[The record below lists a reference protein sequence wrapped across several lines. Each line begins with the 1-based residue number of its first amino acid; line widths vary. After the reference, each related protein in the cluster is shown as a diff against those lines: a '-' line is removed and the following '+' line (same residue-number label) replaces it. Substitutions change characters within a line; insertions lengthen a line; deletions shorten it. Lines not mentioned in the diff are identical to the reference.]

1 MAVGP
6 AVAQSCS
13 VHPSSLPPPPR
24 RAGRGWR
31 LPTGRELAVGEF
43 TWRHHVVCLLVAVHV
58 PLLALLAVLRPVG
71 FAQGALGVV
80 LVAALLGVAL
90 LPLPRRARSCAATAA
105 LLMCSTVLVQLFDGA
120 IELQFHYFVAVAAI
134 ALYQDWV
141 PFALA
146 IGYVGVQRALSGPAG
161 GEPGGSWTWALLHAA
176 FVLAEAALLVVFWHA
191 NETSRA
197 EQERMRD
204 ALFDGQTSVRSR
216 MEETDRMRSDLIATV
231 SHEFRTPLTGIRAA
245 ALTLLKRGERLD
257 DAGRATLLHAVLD
270 QQERLSRL
278 LENMLTAA
286 QATATDPSACAEVD
300 AVAAEVAML
309 ASAARPGRPPV
320 QVLVDRGTLARID
333 RQALHQVL
341 ANLVDNAQQHG
352 AASAVPLVAAGVDER
367 GVWLTVS
374 NEGTTLDSET
384 ARNLFQ
390 PFTQLESGSTRTRE
404 GLGMGLYVVRRL
416 VEVHGGDVELRSEG
430 GWTTVELRMQA
441 AAHVPQQPG
450 SQEQVAC

>member
-1 MAVGP
+1 MAVGA
-6 AVAQSCS
+6 AVA
-13 VHPSSLPPPPR
+13 HPGHVPSTSASPGGPPEPPGTR
-24 RAGRGWR
+24 WR
-31 LPTGRELAVGEF
+31 LPTGRELAAGDF
-43 TWRHHVVCLLVAVHV
+43 TWRHRVVCLVVAAHV

-71 FAQGALGVV
+71 AAQGTFGVV
-80 LVAALLGVAL
+80 LVAALLAVAL
-90 LPLPRRARSCAATAA
+90 LPLPRRARACAATAA
-105 LLMCSTVLVQLFDGA
+105 LLLCSTALVQLFDGA
-120 IELQFHYFVAVAAI
+120 LELQFHYFVAVAAI
-134 ALYQDWV
+134 ALYQDWM

-146 IGYVGVQRALSGPAG
+146 IGYVGVQRVLTAPAG
-161 GEPGGSWTWALLHAA
+161 SSWGWPLLHAA

-204 ALFDGQTSVRSR
+204 ALLNGQTSVRSR
-216 MEETDRMRSDLIATV
+216 MDETDRMRSDLIATV
-231 SHEFRTPLTGIRAA
+231 SHEFRTPLTGIRGA
-245 ALTLLKRGERLD
+245 ALTLLKRGDRLD

-278 LENMLTAA
+278 LENMLAAA
-286 QATATDPSACAEVD
+286 QATATDPTACAEVD

-309 ASAARPGRPPV
+309 AGASRPDRPAV
-320 QVLVDRGTLARID
+320 QVLVDRGTLAHIA

-341 ANLVDNAQQHG
+341 ANLVENAQQHG
-352 AASAVPLVAAGVDER
+352 SAAAVPLVAAGTDER

-390 PFTQLESGSTRTRE
+390 PFTQIESGTTRTRE

-430 GWTTVELRMQA
+430 GWTTVELRMRA
-441 AAHVPQQPG
+441 AQPLPEQPG
-450 SQEQVAC
+450 SPQAVAC

>member
-1 MAVGP
+1 MAVRGELTQAGGMQSGP
-6 AVAQSCS
+6 PASWRPA
-13 VHPSSLPPPPR
+13 
-24 RAGRGWR
+24 RAAGLRWK
-31 LPTGRELAVGEF
+31 LPTGRELAAGDF
-43 TWRHHVVCLLVAVHV
+43 AWRHRVVCLVVAAHLPVLL
-58 PLLALLAVLRPVG
+58 LLAGLLTGGGVHDVLHTLP
-71 FAQGALGVV
+71 
-80 LVAALLGVAL
+80 VAALLGVAL
-90 LPLPRRARSCAATAA
+90 LPLPRRVRSCAATAA
-105 LLMCSTVLVQLFDGA
+105 LLSCSTVLVHLFDGA
-120 IELQFHYFVAVAAI
+120 VELQFHYFVAVAAI
-134 ALYQDWV
+134 ALYQDWLTY
-141 PFALA
+141 ALA
-146 IGYVGVQRALSGPAG
+146 IGYVGVLRGLSGPPSGMA
-161 GEPGGSWTWALLHAA
+161 GGSWAWPLVHAGL
-176 FVLAEAALLVVFWHA
+176 VLAEAAVLVVFWQA

-204 ALFDGQTSVRSR
+204 ALVTGQSSVQSR
-216 MEETDRMRSDLIATV
+216 MDEAERMRSDLIATV

-257 DAGRATLLHAVLD
+257 DAGRAKLLHAVLD

-286 QATATDPSACAEVD
+286 EATATDPSAYAEVD
-300 AVAAEVAML
+300 AVAVEVAML
-309 ASAARPGRPPV
+309 AGAARPDRPQV

-352 AASAVPLVAAGVDER
+352 APAAVPLVAAGTDER

-390 PFTQLESGSTRTRE
+390 PFTQLDSGSTRTRE

-416 VEVHGGDVELRSEG
+416 VEVHGGDIELRSEG

-441 AAHVPQQPG
+441 ARQHPVT
-450 SQEQVAC
+450 V